1 MNRKLVPYAFLLAGL
16 ILPSFAIGAEKTLRV
31 VVTGIDESGRS
42 VIVSDGEPGLML
54 REMPGGFLGDLWKTD
69 VMPTTNQDGYAP
81 LEYALEPKGAGGIS
95 FRVAAIPP
103 EKDGSEYA
111 DEKVFGM
118 HQTDTIDFVTII
130 SGAIHLRLEGGLEV
144 LLEAGDTLI
153 QRGTSHAWINRG
165 DVPCVFSAVMV
176 KPAIATPGDEPAAH

>member
-16 ILPSFAIGAEKTLRV
+16 LLPSFAIGAEKTLRV

-54 REMPGGFLGDLWKTD
+54 RAVPGGFMGDLWKTD

-103 EKDGSEYA
+103 EKDGPEHA

-144 LLEAGDTLI
+144 LLEAGDAIEATA
-153 QRGTSHAWINRG
+153 TSLPYVSGFAS
-165 DVPCVFSAVMV
+165 P
-176 KPAIATPGDEPAAH
+176 EPA